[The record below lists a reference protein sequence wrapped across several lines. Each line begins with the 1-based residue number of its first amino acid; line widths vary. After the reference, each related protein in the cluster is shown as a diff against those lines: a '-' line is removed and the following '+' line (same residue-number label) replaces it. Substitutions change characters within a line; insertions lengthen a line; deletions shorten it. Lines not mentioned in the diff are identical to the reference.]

1 MTDAFDWAHPDYV
14 PVFRARVA
22 RLAWIRGQDPAT
34 RDKPDRAAIAAERL
48 AHLKVYYREH
58 PAAFISDWGCTVD
71 PRNVDR
77 DLPAVIPFLL
87 FPKQVEWCEWVVQ
100 HWRDRKPGLTEKSRE
115 MGVSWLAVC
124 LAGTLALFNDGFAA
138 GFGSRKEEYVD
149 KAGSPKSL
157 FWKLRQFLR
166 YLPPEFRG
174 GWEEGKHAPHM
185 RINIPATG
193 SVITGEAG
201 DNIGRGDRA
210 SIYFVD
216 EAAFLERPMLVEAS
230 LSQTTNC
237 RIDISSAN
245 GQGNP
250 FAQKRHSGKIDVF
263 TFHWRDDPRK
273 DEAWY
278 AKQCD
283 ELDPVVIAQEIDIN
297 YSASATGILIP
308 SAWVQAA
315 VGAHLKLGIT
325 PTGMRRGALDVAD
338 EGVDLN
344 AYCDQQ
350 GILVRDVVAWSG
362 KGDDIFGTVER
373 AFMLADD
380 AGHDGFE
387 YDADGLGAGVRGD
400 ARVINA
406 RRRAAGQDV
415 LKVEPFRGSGEVFQ
429 PDKPIP
435 TAQPVARTET
445 SRKGRTNKDFF
456 SNAKA
461 QGWWHLRVKFQRTFR
476 AVEAYKAWLAA
487 QPFGGADL
495 PSDLD
500 AYSVGAGKPFVLEYD
515 PDDLISLDPAMKELA
530 KLTMELSQPTYSLN
544 NAGKVVI
551 DKAPDGTRSPNHG
564 DALMIRNA
572 PRRGSWFALVER
584 G

>member
-1 MTDAFDWAHPDYV
+1 MVFDWQNPDYV

-22 RLAWIRGQDPAT
+22 RLAWIRAQDAAT
-34 RDKPDRAAIAAERL
+34 VVSTPSAAARKVIAAERL
-48 AHLKVYYREH
+48 ANIKAYYRDN
-58 PAAFISDWGCTVD
+58 PWDFLSDWAVTVD
-71 PRNVDR
+71 PRMVDR

-87 FPKQVEWCEWVVQ
+87 FPKQVEWCKWVVG
-100 HWRDRKPGLTEKSRE
+100 HWRDRTPGMTEKSRE
-115 MGVSWLAVC
+115 MGVSWLAVS
-124 LAGTLALFNDGFAA
+124 LAGTLALFHDGFAA

-157 FWKLRQFLR
+157 FWKLRQFLKN
-166 YLPPEFRG
+166 LPPEFRG
-174 GWEEGKHAPHM
+174 GWEEGRHAPHM

-283 ELDPVVIAQEIDIN
+283 ELDPVVVAQEIDIN

-315 VGAHLKLGIT
+315 VGAHIKLGIT

-350 GILVRDVVAWSG
+350 GILVREVTAWSG

-380 AGHDGFE
+380 ADHDGFE

-415 LKVEPFRGSGEVFQ
+415 LKIEPFRGSGEVYQ

-476 AVEAYKAWLAA
+476 AVQAA
-487 QPFGGADL
+487 AE
-495 PSDLD
+495 
-500 AYSVGAGKPFVLEYD
+500 GKPLEYD
-515 PDDLISLDPAMKELA
+515 PDDLISLDPGMRELA
-530 KLTMELSQPTYSLN
+530 KLTTELSQPTYSLN

>member
-1 MTDAFDWAHPDYV
+1 MNPDYV
-14 PVFRARVA
+14 AVFRARA
-22 RLAWIRGQDPAT
+22 MRLAWIRAQDPAT
-34 RDKPDRAAIAAERL
+34 VAANPDAMTRVRISAQRVAD
-48 AHLKVYYREH
+48 LKVYYRDH
-58 PAAFISDWGCTVD
+58 PWSFIVDWGVTVD
-71 PRNVDR
+71 PRNVER

-115 MGVSWLAVC
+115 MGVSWLAVA
-124 LAGTLALFNDGFAA
+124 LAGTLALFHDGFAA

-149 KAGSPKSL
+149 KSGSPKSL
-157 FWKLRQFLR
+157 FWKLRQFLKNI
-166 YLPPEFRG
+166 PPEFRG
-174 GWEEGKHAPHM
+174 GWEEGAHAPHL
-185 RINIPATG
+185 RITIPGTG
-193 SVITGEAG
+193 STITGEAG

-216 EAAFLERPMLVEAS
+216 EAAFLERPMLIEAS

-263 TFHWRDDPRK
+263 TFHWRSDPRK
-273 DEAWY
+273 NEAWY

-315 VGAHLKLGIT
+315 IGAAAKLGIT
-325 PTGMRRGALDVAD
+325 VTGSRRGALDVAD
-338 EGVDLN
+338 EGIDLN
-344 AYCDQQ
+344 AYCDRH
-350 GILVRDVVAWSG
+350 GISVEDVTAWSG

-373 AFMLADD
+373 AFMMADE

-400 ARVINA
+400 ARVINDK
-406 RRRAAGQDV
+406 RPGRK
-415 LKVEPFRGSGEVFQ
+415 LSVEPFRGSGKVFE
-429 PDKPIP
+429 PKKPIP
-435 TAQPVARTET
+435 TATVNPSGARDRRE
-445 SRKGRTNKDFF
+445 RLNEDFF

-461 QGWWHLRVKFQRTFR
+461 QAWWSLRARFQRTFR
-476 AVEAYKAWLAA
+476 AVEAYKKWEAA
-487 QPFGGADL
+487 RPFAGDV

-500 AYSVGAGKPFVLEYD
+500 AFDVDKYPPFQLVYD
-515 PDDLISLDPAMKELA
+515 PDDLISINEGMAQLD
-530 KLTMELSQPTYSLN
+530 KLTMELSQPTYELRL
-544 NAGKVVI
+544 GKVVI
-551 DKAPDGTRSPNHG
+551 EKAPEGTRSPNHA
-564 DALMIRNA
+564 DAVMIAFA
-572 PRRGSWFALVER
+572 PRKSGSWLTSVY
-584 G
+584 

>member
-1 MTDAFDWAHPDYV
+1 MPFDYQNPEYV
-14 PVFRARVA
+14 EIFRERAV
-22 RLAWIRGQDPAT
+22 RLAWIRGQDVAT
-34 RDKPDRAAIAAERL
+34 ASLPNRDAIAASRL
-48 AHLKVYYREH
+48 AGLKLYYRDN
-58 PAAFISDWGCTVD
+58 PADFINDWGVTVD

-77 DLPAVIPFLL
+77 GLPAVIPFLL
-87 FPKQVEWCEWVVQ
+87 FPRQREWVGWVMD
-100 HWRDRKPGLTEKSRE
+100 HWKGRTPGLTEKSRE
-115 MGVSWLAVC
+115 MGVSWLAVS
-124 LAGTLALFNDGFAA
+124 LAGTLALFHDGFSA

-149 KAGSPKSL
+149 KVGSPKSL
-157 FWKLRQFLR
+157 FWKLRQFLK

-185 RINIPATG
+185 RITIPATG
-193 SVITGEAG
+193 STIMGEAG

-283 ELDPVVIAQEIDIN
+283 ELDPVVIAQEVDIN

-308 SAWVQAA
+308 SAWIQAA
-315 VGAHLKLGIT
+315 IGAHEKLGIK
-325 PTGMRRGALDVAD
+325 PTGSRRGALDVAD

-344 AYCDQQ
+344 AYCDRH
-350 GILVRDVVAWSG
+350 GILVRGVTAWSG
-362 KGDDIFGTVER
+362 KGDDIFGTVQR
-373 AFMLADD
+373 AFMMADD
-380 AGHDGFE
+380 AGHDGFD

-400 ARVINA
+400 ARVINEGRAKDA
-406 RRRAAGQDV
+406 RLR
-415 LKVEPFRGSGEVFQ
+415 VEPFRGSGKVFE
-429 PDKPIP
+429 PTKSIP
-435 TAQPVARTET
+435 TATVSDA
-445 SRKGRTNKDFF
+445 GRDKRERLNEDFF

-461 QGWWHLRVKFQRTFR
+461 QAWWSLRVRFQRTFR
-476 AVEAYKAWLAA
+476 AVSA
-487 QPFGGADL
+487 GT
-495 PSDLD
+495 
-500 AYSVGAGKPFVLEYD
+500 VGEYD
-515 PDDLISLDPAMKELA
+515 PDDLVSLDAGMAELN
-530 KLTMELSQPTYSLN
+530 KLVMELSQPTFSLN
-544 NAGKVVI
+544 VTGKVVV
-551 DKAPDGTRSPNHG
+551 DKAPDGTRSPNHA
-564 DALMIRNA
+564 DAVMIAFA
-572 PRRGSWFALVER
+572 PRKTGSWLTSIY
-584 G
+584 

>member
-1 MTDAFDWAHPDYV
+1 MSFSWAEPDYV

-22 RLAWIRGQDPAT
+22 RLAWIRGQDAAT

-48 AHLKVYYREH
+48 ANLKLYYRDH
-58 PAAFISDWGCTVD
+58 PWDFISDWGVTVD
-71 PRNVDR
+71 PRNVER

-87 FPKQVEWCEWVVQ
+87 FPKQVEWCEWVVD
-100 HWRDRKPGLTEKSRE
+100 HWRDRTPGITEKSRE

-124 LAGTLALFNDGFAA
+124 LAGTLALFHDGFAA

-157 FWKLRQFLR
+157 FWKLRQFLKN
-166 YLPPEFRG
+166 LPPEFRG
-174 GWEEGKHAPHM
+174 GWEESKHAPHM
-185 RINIPATG
+185 RISIPATG

-216 EAAFLERPMLVEAS
+216 ESAFLERPMLVEAS

-250 FAQKRHSGKIDVF
+250 FAQRRHSGKIDVF

-273 DEAWY
+273 DEIWY
-278 AKQCD
+278 AKQVA
-283 ELDPVVIAQEIDIN
+283 ELDPVVLAQEVDIN

-315 VGAHLKLGIT
+315 INAHVKLGLQV
-325 PTGMRRGALDVAD
+325 TGQRRGALDVAD

-350 GILVRDVVAWSG
+350 GILVRAVTAWSG
-362 KGDDIFGTVER
+362 KGDDIFSTVQR
-373 AFMLADD
+373 AFMMADD

-406 RRRAAGQDV
+406 SRTHSLR
-415 LKVEPFRGSGEVFQ
+415 VEPFRGSGAVHE
-429 PDKPIP
+429 PEKPIP
-435 TAQPVARTET
+435 TATVEV
-445 SRKGRTNKDFF
+445 GRDRRERLNKDFF

-461 QGWWHLRVKFQRTFR
+461 QAWWHLRVKFQRTFR
-476 AVEAYKAWLAA
+476 AVQA
-487 QPFGGADL
+487 GAL
-495 PSDLD
+495 
-500 AYSVGAGKPFVLEYD
+500 GEYD
-515 PDDLISLDPAMKELA
+515 ADDLISLDGDMTELPR
-530 KLTMELSQPTYSLN
+530 LIMELSQPTFSLN
-544 NAGKVVI
+544 TAGKVVI
-551 DKAPDGTRSPNHG
+551 DKAPDGTRSPNHA
-564 DALMIRNA
+564 DAVMIRNA
-572 PRRGSWFALVER
+572 PRRNGSWLTAVY